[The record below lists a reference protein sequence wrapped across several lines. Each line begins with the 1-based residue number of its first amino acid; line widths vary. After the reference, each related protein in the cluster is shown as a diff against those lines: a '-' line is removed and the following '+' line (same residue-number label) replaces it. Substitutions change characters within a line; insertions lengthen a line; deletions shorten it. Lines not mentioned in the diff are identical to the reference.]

1 MIYGVGTDILDISR
15 IDKILEKYNKKFI
28 SRIYGAEEIK
38 IFDGSFSK
46 SSANLFLGKRFAAK
60 EAFWKALS
68 PIRGEGI
75 FFKEVETLNDINGKP
90 YLNLTG
96 NTASYITDKEKK
108 LNVRF
113 KFDIS
118 LSDEPPYVIAFVVIS
133 LDQNV

>member
-15 IDKILEKYNKKFI
+15 IDKIVEKFNKKFI
-28 SRIYGAEEIK
+28 SKIYGSEEIK
-38 IFDGSFSK
+38 VFNKRVSK
-46 SSANLFLGKRFAAK
+46 SSANLFLGKRFAVK

-75 FFKEVETLNDINGKP
+75 FFKEIETLNDINGKP
-90 YLNLTG
+90 YLYLTG
-96 NTASYITDKEKK
+96 NTATYIKNKEKK
-108 LNVRF
+108 LNARF

-118 LSDEPPYVIAFVVIS
+118 LSDEPPHVIAFVVIS